1 MNNLENIIRNT
12 SDSNTKYELCK
23 IYKYMNENNNDINFD
38 KISNKNY
45 NENPSNNNVN
55 EFLNEDNKKNVSYN
69 ISPKIQGQNSIKD
82 IKQIMSLQK
91 NNNNPVVNERLK
103 KKHIINLH

>member
-12 SDSNTKYELCK
+12 SYSNTKNELFK
-23 IYKYMNENNNDINFD
+23 IYKHTNDNNNDINFA

-45 NENPSNNNVN
+45 NQNPSNNNVN

-69 ISPKIQGQNSIKD
+69 ISPKI
-82 IKQIMSLQK
+82 
-91 NNNNPVVNERLK
+91 
-103 KKHIINLH
+103 